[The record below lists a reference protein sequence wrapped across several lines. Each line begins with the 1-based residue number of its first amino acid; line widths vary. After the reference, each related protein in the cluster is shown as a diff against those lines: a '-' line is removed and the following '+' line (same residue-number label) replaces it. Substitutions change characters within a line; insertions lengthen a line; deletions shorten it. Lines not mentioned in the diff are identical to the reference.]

1 MDAERV
7 RAIVKKLP
15 YVEETVQ
22 WGEHLVFWV
31 GDKAIG
37 GKMFAVVS
45 MDGLGKAVM
54 SFSAGPE
61 RYAELVEQE
70 GLIPAPYSAHHYWV
84 ALEHW
89 NALDAAELAARLADA
104 HALTLSKLPKRTRN
118 LLALPSAERR
128 KLIVERRKALAA
140 AKAAGPAD
148 FKAGLLFKSARKPAK
163 TEPAR
168 RSTPQSEGR
177 A

>member
-1 MDAERV
+1 
-7 RAIVKKLP
+7 
-15 YVEETVQ
+15 
-22 WGEHLVFWV
+22 
-31 GDKAIG
+31 
-37 GKMFAVVS
+37 
-45 MDGLGKAVM
+45 M

-89 NALDAAELAARLADA
+89 NALEARELAARLADA
-104 HALTLSKLPKRTRN
+104 HALTYAKLPKRTRN
-118 LLALPSAERR
+118 VLALPSAERR
-128 KLIVERRKALAA
+128 RVIDERRKALAA

-148 FKAGLLFKSARKPAK
+148 SKADRLLSKSAKKPAK
-163 TEPAR
+163 IEPGR
-168 RSTPQSEGR
+168 RSTAQSEGR